1 MESGQEEFIYT
12 EEEIQN
18 IAGLLQV
25 LKEIRQR
32 LAREDYT
39 MEDVRKAWQ
48 EGRKLVE

>member
-1 MESGQEEFIYT
+1 MESEQTPYIYS
-12 EEEIQN
+12 EEEIRN

-32 LAREDYT
+32 LASEGYS
-39 MEDVRKAWQ
+39 MEDVRKAWL